1 LNLLYVV
8 RYAKMRTVL
17 NIEQVVKVIQMLFG
31 NRRLSLG
38 EFVSVF
44 DVCLGINFTT
54 GRLLHMT
61 GADGH

>member
-1 LNLLYVV
+1 
-8 RYAKMRTVL
+8 MRTVL